1 MSFNI
6 IILTGIFY
14 LIPGNAEICFRTNSG
29 SGNIGLTRVFFDVIN
44 KRNLVYISGL
54 TSLVLLFTSFKI
66 ARNFTYC
73 LFLFSLFLYFA
84 SIKCWHTHIK

>member
-14 LIPGNAEICFRTNSG
+14 LIPGNAEICFRNTSG
-29 SGNIGLTRVFFDVIN
+29 SGNIGLTALFYDVIN

-54 TSLVLLFTSFKI
+54 TSIVLLFTTFKI
-66 ARNFTYC
+66 ARNFTCC
-73 LFLFSLFLYFA
+73 LFIFSLFLYFA
-84 SIKCWHTHIK
+84 SIKSWYLHIR